1 MFLSRSTM
9 RFAELVSR
17 QDATASLPED
27 MASQDERSAAVAH
40 ARALSLLQQTGINIA
55 VSVAAAAVVIVTIV
69 NHAPAPL
76 VMAWAGMMTLIAGY
90 MGWRHLRG
98 RRMGLAI
105 HHAKRVLGRATWSA
119 ALYGII
125 WGSSAI
131 FLGYLNWQQQI
142 ILIIITTGLCAGASS
157 TMAASPRAA
166 VSFMLGIGLPYVAE
180 FVLQFSMPHLLL
192 AVMALLLL
200 IAMSYSSRM
209 AYSALIEGIN
219 AQFSARAMAKAL
231 ENAEQQW
238 RELSETAEAFA
249 LYDSYHRLQLWND
262 AYARLLDLK
271 PQDLERF
278 MGWTRVWQLAGY
290 RRLPEAT
297 VLSVDETLAPRLW
310 TEEIA
315 LGSKWYRSTVR
326 RLENGH
332 VAVSHV
338 DITALK
344 SRETELLALQSMLE
358 EARDSAEQASTAKSR
373 FLANMSHELRT
384 PLNAVI
390 GFSDLMLHQ
399 MRKNTAPS
407 SALTTTHAG
416 YVQTIFDSG
425 HHLLA
430 IVEDMLDLARI
441 EAGKLTYVESDVE
454 LVALIRASVE
464 LAVGRHVQSLT
475 NIELGLPD
483 GELWMQLDARLTRQA
498 LINLIGN
505 ALKFTRSRSG
515 KADGKVYLALAVRDN
530 GDIDITVRD
539 EGIGIPAHL
548 IDEVLK
554 PFAQVDGHEARRF
567 GGVGLG
573 LPLAKQFIELQGG
586 SLSLDSVQNFGTTA
600 HMVLPAARVISQE
613 THRHNAAHLFVRAP
627 DAMSRSEAA

>member
-1 MFLSRSTM
+1 MLLSRSTM
-9 RFAELVSR
+9 RFAELVSK
-17 QDATASLPED
+17 QQTLPPLPED
-27 MASQDERSAAVAH
+27 LAGGEDRSTAVDH
-40 ARALSLLQQTGINIA
+40 ARALSMLQQTGINISA
-55 VSVAAAAVVIVTIV
+55 SLVAALTVMV
-69 NHAPAPL
+69 NVAGHAPAPL
-76 VMAWAGMMTLIAGY
+76 VMAWSGFMLLVMSYL
-90 MGWRHLRG
+90 GWRYIRG
-98 RRMGLAI
+98 RKKGLQPE
-105 HHAKRVLGRATWSA
+105 HAKRVLDRATYSAVFFGLLWGTSA
-119 ALYGII
+119 A
-125 WGSSAI
+125 
-131 FLGYLNWQQQI
+131 FLQHLHWQQQI
-142 ILIIITTGLCAGASS
+142 VLITIATGLCAAASS
-157 TMAASPRAA
+157 TLAASPRAA
-166 VSFMLGIGLPYVAE
+166 MGFMLGLAGPYIAAYVLIFSLPY
-180 FVLQFSMPHLLL
+180 LLL
-192 AVMALLLL
+192 AVLGLLLL
-200 IAMSYSSRM
+200 FALSFSSRM
-209 AYSALIEGIN
+209 AYGALIEGIH
-219 AQFSARAMAKAL
+219 AQFSARAMARAL
-231 ENAEQQW
+231 ETAEQQW

-271 PQDLERF
+271 PHDLERF
-278 MGWTRVWQLAGY
+278 LGWTRVWQLAGY

-297 VLSVDETLAPRLW
+297 VLSVDATLAPRLW

-399 MRKNTAPS
+399 MRKANTGI
-407 SALTTTHAG
+407 TTTHAG

-425 HHLLA
+425 HHLLG

-441 EAGKLTYVESDVE
+441 EAGKLSYIESDVE
-454 LVALIRASVE
+454 LVGLVRASVD
-464 LAVGRHVQSLT
+464 LAVGRHVQSLA
-475 NIELGLPD
+475 NIDLNLPSTD
-483 GELWMQLDARLTRQA
+483 LWMHLDARLTRQA

-505 ALKFTRSRSG
+505 AIKFTRSRTG
-515 KADGKVYLALAVRDN
+515 KSDGKVYLGLSVRDN
-530 GDIDITVRD
+530 GDIEITVRD

-586 SLSLDSVQNFGTTA
+586 TLSLESIQNFGTTA
-600 HMVLPAARVISQE
+600 YMVLPADRVIGHSLATNNRAAELLLTEPAVQSQQV
-613 THRHNAAHLFVRAP
+613 AA
-627 DAMSRSEAA
+627 

>member
-1 MFLSRSTM
+1 MILSRSTM
-9 RFAELVSR
+9 RFVQHFSR
-17 QDATASLPED
+17 QEQVPPMPDDIAGGED
-27 MASQDERSAAVAH
+27 RDTAVAH
-40 ARALSLLQQTGINIA
+40 ARALSLLQQTTVNIA
-55 VSVAAAAVVIVTIV
+55 ACLAATIAVLVTLISHV
-69 NHAPAPL
+69 PAPL
-76 VMAWAGMMTLIAGY
+76 L
-90 MGWRHLRG
+90 MGWSSMMLIISAYIGLRAHRG
-98 RRMGLAI
+98 RQEGLQPSNAQ
-105 HHAKRVLGRATWSA
+105 KVLHRATWSA
-119 ALYGII
+119 SAFGLI
-125 WGSSAI
+125 WGGSAL
-131 FLGYLNWQQQI
+131 FLPYLGWEQRI
-142 ILIIITTGLCAGASS
+142 VLIIVAAGLCAGASS
-157 TMAASPRAA
+157 SMAASPRAA
-166 VSFMLGIGLPYVAE
+166 IGFMLGVGLPYV
-180 FVLQFSMPHLLL
+180 VQFLLHLSVPFLLL
-192 AVMALLLL
+192 AVLALLLL
-200 IAMSYSSRM
+200 VAMSYSSRM
-209 AYSALIEGIN
+209 AYGALIEGIH
-219 AQFSARAMAKAL
+219 AQFSARAMARAL
-231 ENAEQQW
+231 ETAQQQW

-271 PQDLERF
+271 PNDLERF

-290 RRLPEAT
+290 RRLPEAS

-315 LGSKWYRSTVR
+315 LGNKWYRSTVR
-326 RLENGH
+326 RLGNGH

-399 MRKNTAPS
+399 MRKADMP
-407 SALTTTHAG
+407 LTTPHAG

-425 HHLLA
+425 HHLLS

-441 EAGKLTYVESDVE
+441 EAGKLSYIESDVE
-454 LVALIRASVE
+454 LVALIRASVD
-464 LAVGRHVQSLT
+464 LAVGRQVQSLT
-475 NIELGLPD
+475 NIALDLPNS
-483 GELWMQLDARLTRQA
+483 EVWMSLDARLTRQA

-505 ALKFTRSRSG
+505 ALKFTRSRGNSS
-515 KADGKVYLALAVRDN
+515 KSEGKVYLGLKLRDT
-530 GDIDITVRD
+530 GDVEITVRD

-573 LPLAKQFIELQGG
+573 LPLAKQFIELQDGT
-586 SLSLDSVQNFGTTA
+586 LSLNSVQNFGTTA
-600 HMVLPAARVISQE
+600 YMVLPASRVLGESDNLFHE
-613 THRHNAAHLFVRAP
+613 SNAFNTPPA
-627 DAMSRSEAA
+627 SNTIAA

>member
-1 MFLSRSTM
+1 MILSRSTM
-9 RFAELVSR
+9 RFAEHVSR
-17 QDATASLPED
+17 AQTLPPLPDDIVGGED
-27 MASQDERSAAVAH
+27 RDTAVAH
-40 ARALSLLQQTGINIA
+40 ARALSLLQQTSINIA
-55 VSVAAAAVVIVTIV
+55 VCMAATLAVTITLMGHV
-69 NHAPAPL
+69 PAPL
-76 VMAWAGMMTLIAGY
+76 L
-90 MGWRHLRG
+90 MGWSGLMLLTTAYIGWRAVRG
-98 RRMGLAI
+98 RKHGLHLHNAQQ
-105 HHAKRVLGRATWSA
+105 VLRRATWSA
-119 ALYGII
+119 TFFGLV

-131 FLGYLNWQQQI
+131 FLSYLSWEQQI
-142 ILIIITTGLCAGASS
+142 VLIIIAAGLCAGASS
-157 TMAASPRAA
+157 SMAASPRAA
-166 VSFMLGIGLPYVAE
+166 IGFMLGVGLPYIVE
-180 FVLQFSMPHLLL
+180 FLLHLSLPFLML
-192 AVMALLLL
+192 AVLALLLL
-200 IAMSYSSRM
+200 VAMSYSSRM
-209 AYSALIEGIN
+209 AYSALIEGIH
-219 AQFSARAMAKAL
+219 AQFSARAMARAL
-231 ENAEQQW
+231 ETAQQQW

-262 AYARLLDLK
+262 AYARLLDLR

-290 RRLPEAT
+290 RRLPEAS

-310 TEEIA
+310 SEEIA

-399 MRKNTAPS
+399 MRKS
-407 SALTTTHAG
+407 GVSLTTPHAG

-425 HHLLA
+425 HHLLS

-441 EAGKLTYVESDVE
+441 EAGKLSYVESDVE
-454 LVALIRASVE
+454 LVSLVRASVD
-464 LAVGRHVQSLT
+464 LAVGRQVLSLA
-475 NIELGLPD
+475 NIGLDLPET
-483 GELWMQLDARLTRQA
+483 ELWMSLDARLTRQA
-498 LINLIGN
+498 LINLVGN
-505 ALKFTRSRSG
+505 ALKFTRSRAG
-515 KADGKVYLALAVRDN
+515 KSDGKVYLALSVRDD
-530 GDIDITVRD
+530 GDVEITVRD

-586 SLSLDSVQNFGTTA
+586 TLSLDSVQNFGTTA
-600 HMVLPAARVISQE
+600 HMILPAARVITLE
-613 THRHNAAHLFVRAP
+613 AHHNNAAQLFVRAP
-627 DAMSRSEAA
+627 GAMSRSEAA

>member
-1 MFLSRSTM
+1 MLLSRSTM
-9 RFAELVSR
+9 RFAQLVSR
-17 QDATASLPED
+17 REKMPPMPED
-27 MASQDERSAAVAH
+27 LAGGEDRSTAVAH
-40 ARALSLLQQTGINIA
+40 ARALSLLQQTGINIGVCFGAILA
-55 VSVAAAAVVIVTIV
+55 VLISISSYV
-69 NHAPAPL
+69 PAPL
-76 VMAWAGMMTLIAGY
+76 VMGWTSLMLLGNLY
-90 MGWRHLRG
+90 VGWRYLRG
-98 RRMGLAI
+98 NREGLSTAS
-105 HHAKRVLGRATWSA
+105 AQKVLARATLSA
-119 ALYGII
+119 GIYGLM
-125 WGSSAI
+125 WGSSALFMP
-131 FLGYLNWQQQI
+131 FLGWEQQI
-142 ILIIITTGLCAGASS
+142 VLIVVATGLCAGASS

-166 VSFMLGIGLPYVAE
+166 AVFMLGIGLPYVAQ
-180 FVLQFSMPHLLL
+180 FVLTFSIPHLLL

-209 AYSALIEGIN
+209 AYGALIEGIH
-219 AQFSARAMAKAL
+219 AQFSARAMARAL
-231 ENAEQQW
+231 ETAEQQW

-271 PQDLERF
+271 PHDLERF

-290 RRLPEAT
+290 RRLPEAS

-310 TEEIA
+310 TEEIS
-315 LGSKWYRSTVR
+315 LGAKWYRSTVR

-358 EARDSAEQASTAKSR
+358 EARDSAEQASSAKSR

-399 MRKNTAPS
+399 MRKTTANN
-407 SALTTTHAG
+407 ATHSG

-425 HHLLA
+425 HHLLS

-441 EAGKLTYVESDVE
+441 EAGKLTFVESEVE
-454 LVALIRASVE
+454 LVALVRASVD
-464 LAVGRHVQSLT
+464 LAVGRHVLSLT
-475 NIELGLPD
+475 NIELELP
-483 GELWMQLDARLTRQA
+483 ETPIWMHLDARLTRQA

-505 ALKFTRSRSG
+505 ALKFTRSRAG
-515 KADGKVYLALAVRDN
+515 KSDGKVYLGIGICDE
-530 GDIDITVRD
+530 GDVEITVRD

-586 SLSLDSVQNFGTTA
+586 TLSLESVQNFGTTA
-600 HMVLPAARVISQE
+600 YMILPAARVISD
-613 THRHNAAHLFVRAP
+613 T
-627 DAMSRSEAA
+627 SRSTGGAQLFLTVPDVAQQVAA

>member
-1 MFLSRSTM
+1 
-9 RFAELVSR
+9 
-17 QDATASLPED
+17 
-27 MASQDERSAAVAH
+27 
-40 ARALSLLQQTGINIA
+40 
-55 VSVAAAAVVIVTIV
+55 
-69 NHAPAPL
+69 
-76 VMAWAGMMTLIAGY
+76 
-90 MGWRHLRG
+90 
-98 RRMGLAI
+98 
-105 HHAKRVLGRATWSA
+105 
-119 ALYGII
+119 
-125 WGSSAI
+125 
-131 FLGYLNWQQQI
+131 
-142 ILIIITTGLCAGASS
+142 
-157 TMAASPRAA
+157 
-166 VSFMLGIGLPYVAE
+166 
-180 FVLQFSMPHLLL
+180 
-192 AVMALLLL
+192 
-200 IAMSYSSRM
+200 
-209 AYSALIEGIN
+209 
-219 AQFSARAMAKAL
+219 
-231 ENAEQQW
+231 
-238 RELSETAEAFA
+238 
-249 LYDSYHRLQLWND
+249 
-262 AYARLLDLK
+262 
-271 PQDLERF
+271 
-278 MGWTRVWQLAGY
+278 
-290 RRLPEAT
+290 

-399 MRKNTAPS
+399 MRKSGVP
-407 SALTTTHAG
+407 LTTPHAG

-425 HHLLA
+425 HHLLS

-441 EAGKLTYVESDVE
+441 EAGKLSYVESDVE
-454 LVALIRASVE
+454 LVGLIRASVD
-464 LAVGRHVQSLT
+464 LAVGRQVLSLA
-475 NIELGLPD
+475 NIGLDLPD
-483 GELWMQLDARLTRQA
+483 TELWMSLDARLTRQA
-498 LINLIGN
+498 LINLVGN
-505 ALKFTRSRSG
+505 ALKFTRSRAG
-515 KADGKVYLALAVRDN
+515 KSDGKVYLALGVRDD
-530 GDIDITVRD
+530 GDVEITVRD

-586 SLSLDSVQNFGTTA
+586 TLSLDSVQNFGTTA
-600 HMVLPAARVISQE
+600 HMILPAARVITLE
-613 THRHNAAHLFVRAP
+613 AHRNNAAQLFVRAP

>member
-1 MFLSRSTM
+1 MILSRSTM
-9 RFAELVSR
+9 RFVHHFSR
-17 QDATASLPED
+17 QESVPAMPDDMMGGEDRDTAI
-27 MASQDERSAAVAH
+27 AH
-40 ARALSLLQQTGINIA
+40 ARALSLLQQTTVNIA
-55 VSVAAAAVVIVTIV
+55 ACTVATLAVLITLIG
-69 NHAPAPL
+69 HAPAAL
-76 VMAWAGMMTLIAGY
+76 L
-90 MGWRHLRG
+90 MGWSGLMLLTSAYIAVRTHRG
-98 RRMGLAI
+98 RKEGLQPG
-105 HHAKRVLGRATWSA
+105 HAQRVLQRATWSA
-119 ALYGII
+119 AAFGLI
-125 WGSSAI
+125 WGSSAM
-131 FLGYLNWQQQI
+131 FLNYLGWEQQI
-142 ILIIITTGLCAGASS
+142 VLIIVAAGLCAGASS
-157 TMAASPRAA
+157 SMAASPRAA
-166 VSFMLGIGLPYVAE
+166 IGFMLGVGLPYIT
-180 FVLQFSMPHLLL
+180 QFLLNLSVPFLLL
-192 AVMALLLL
+192 AVLALLLL
-200 IAMSYSSRM
+200 VAMSYSSRM
-209 AYSALIEGIN
+209 AYNALIEGIH
-219 AQFSARAMAKAL
+219 AQFSARAMARAL
-231 ENAEQQW
+231 EMAQQQW

-278 MGWTRVWQLAGY
+278 MGWTQVWQLAGY
-290 RRLPEAT
+290 RRLPEAS

-399 MRKNTAPS
+399 MRKSGVSLATP
-407 SALTTTHAG
+407 HAG

-425 HHLLA
+425 HHLLS

-441 EAGKLTYVESDVE
+441 EAGKLSYVESDVE
-454 LVALIRASVE
+454 LVALIRASVD
-464 LAVGRHVQSLT
+464 LAVGRQVQSLT
-475 NIELGLPD
+475 NIALELPET
-483 GELWMQLDARLTRQA
+483 ELWMSLDARLTRQA
-498 LINLIGN
+498 LINLVGN
-505 ALKFTRSRSG
+505 ALKFTRSRTG
-515 KADGKVYLALAVRDN
+515 KSDGKVYLALAVRDD
-530 GDIDITVRD
+530 GDVEITVRD

-586 SLSLDSVQNFGTTA
+586 TLSLDSVQNFGTTA
-600 HMVLPAARVISQE
+600 YMVLPAERVIGESADKAIILPALLSKAQPPQAV
-613 THRHNAAHLFVRAP
+613 AA
-627 DAMSRSEAA
+627 

>member
-1 MFLSRSTM
+1 MILSRSTM
-9 RFAELVSR
+9 RFVHHFSR
-17 QDATASLPED
+17 RESVPPLPNDIASGED
-27 MASQDERSAAVAH
+27 RDTAVAH
-40 ARALSLLQQTGINIA
+40 ARALSLIQQTRVNIA
-55 VSVAAAAVVIVTIV
+55 ACLAATLAVLATLIGHV
-69 NHAPAPL
+69 PAPL
-76 VMAWAGMMTLIAGY
+76 L
-90 MGWRHLRG
+90 MGWGGLVIITSTYIAVRTHRG
-98 RRMGLAI
+98 RM
-105 HHAKRVLGRATWSA
+105 KRQYPVNAWRILQRATWFA
-119 ALYGII
+119 TIFGLI

-131 FLGYLNWQQQI
+131 FLPYLGWEQQI
-142 ILIIITTGLCAGASS
+142 VLITVATGLCAGASAA
-157 TMAASPRAA
+157 MAASTRAA
-166 VSFMLGIGLPYVAE
+166 VGFMLGVGLPYVT
-180 FVLQFSMPHLLL
+180 QFLLHLSVPFLLL
-192 AVMALLLL
+192 AMLALLLL
-200 IAMSYSSRM
+200 VAMSYSSRM
-209 AYSALIEGIN
+209 AYNALIEGIH
-219 AQFSARAMAKAL
+219 AQFSARAMAQAL
-231 ENAEQQW
+231 ETAQQQW

-271 PQDLERF
+271 PQSLERY

-290 RRLPEAT
+290 RRLPEAS

-310 TEEIA
+310 SEEIA
-315 LGSKWYRSTVR
+315 LGNKWYRSTVR
-326 RLENGH
+326 RLGNGH

-399 MRKNTAPS
+399 MRKSGVSLATP
-407 SALTTTHAG
+407 HAG

-425 HHLLA
+425 HHLLS

-441 EAGKLTYVESDVE
+441 EAGKLSYVESDVE
-454 LVALIRASVE
+454 LVALIRASVD
-464 LAVGRHVQSLT
+464 LAVGRQVQSLT
-475 NIELGLPD
+475 NIALELPES
-483 GELWMQLDARLTRQA
+483 ELWMSLDARLTRQA
-498 LINLIGN
+498 LINLVGN
-505 ALKFTRSRSG
+505 ALKFTRSRAG
-515 KADGKVYLALAVRDN
+515 KSDGKVYLALSVRDN
-530 GDIDITVRD
+530 GDVEITVRD

-586 SLSLDSVQNFGTTA
+586 TLSLDSVQNLGTTA
-600 HMVLPAARVISQE
+600 YMVLPAVRVLGESDDKAVILPALRASTE
-613 THRHNAAHLFVRAP
+613 PRHAVAA
-627 DAMSRSEAA
+627 

>member
-1 MFLSRSTM
+1 MILSRSTM
-9 RFAELVSR
+9 RFVHHFSR
-17 QDATASLPED
+17 QESVPAMPDDMMGGEDRDTAI
-27 MASQDERSAAVAH
+27 AH
-40 ARALSLLQQTGINIA
+40 ARALSLLQQTTVNIA
-55 VSVAAAAVVIVTIV
+55 ACTVATLAVLITLIG
-69 NHAPAPL
+69 HAPAAL
-76 VMAWAGMMTLIAGY
+76 L
-90 MGWRHLRG
+90 MGWSGLMLLTSAYIAVRTHRG
-98 RRMGLAI
+98 RKEGLQPG
-105 HHAKRVLGRATWSA
+105 HAQRVLQRATWSA
-119 ALYGII
+119 AAFGLI
-125 WGSSAI
+125 WGSSAM
-131 FLGYLNWQQQI
+131 FLNYLGWEQQI
-142 ILIIITTGLCAGASS
+142 VLIIVAAGLCAGASS
-157 TMAASPRAA
+157 SMAASPRAA
-166 VSFMLGIGLPYVAE
+166 IGFMLGVGLPYIT
-180 FVLQFSMPHLLL
+180 QFLLNLSVPFLLL
-192 AVMALLLL
+192 AVLALLLL
-200 IAMSYSSRM
+200 VAMSYSSRM
-209 AYSALIEGIN
+209 AYNALIEGIH
-219 AQFSARAMAKAL
+219 AQFSARAMARAL
-231 ENAEQQW
+231 EMAQQQW

-278 MGWTRVWQLAGY
+278 MGWTQVWQLAGY
-290 RRLPEAT
+290 RRLPEAS

-399 MRKNTAPS
+399 MRKSGVSLATP
-407 SALTTTHAG
+407 HAG

-425 HHLLA
+425 HHLLS

-441 EAGKLTYVESDVE
+441 EAGKLSYVESDVE
-454 LVALIRASVE
+454 LVALIRASVD
-464 LAVGRHVQSLT
+464 LAVGRQVQSLT
-475 NIELGLPD
+475 NIALELPES
-483 GELWMQLDARLTRQA
+483 ELWMSLDARLTRQA
-498 LINLIGN
+498 LINLVGN
-505 ALKFTRSRSG
+505 ALKFTRSRTG
-515 KADGKVYLALAVRDN
+515 KSDGKVYLALAVRDD
-530 GDIDITVRD
+530 GDVEITVRD

-586 SLSLDSVQNFGTTA
+586 TLSLDSVQNFGTTA
-600 HMVLPAARVISQE
+600 YMVLPAERVIGESADKAIILPALLSKAQPPQAV
-613 THRHNAAHLFVRAP
+613 AA
-627 DAMSRSEAA
+627 

>member
-1 MFLSRSTM
+1 MLLSRSAM
-9 RFAELVSR
+9 RFAQLVSK
-17 QDATASLPED
+17 QEAMPPIPED
-27 MASQDERSAAVAH
+27 LAGGEDRSVAVAH
-40 ARALSLLQQTGINIA
+40 ARALSLLQQTGLNIGVCFGAILVVLISISSA
-55 VSVAAAAVVIVTIV
+55 V
-69 NHAPAPL
+69 PAPL
-76 VMAWAGMMTLIAGY
+76 VMGWTGAMLLSNGY
-90 MGWRHLRG
+90 IGWRYARG
-98 RRMGLAI
+98 HRSGLTPSNAQ
-105 HHAKRVLGRATWSA
+105 RVLARATISA
-119 ALYGII
+119 TLYGLL
-125 WGSSAI
+125 WGASALFMAFI
-131 FLGYLNWQQQI
+131 GWEQQI
-142 ILIIITTGLCAGASS
+142 VLIVVATGLCAGASS

-166 VSFMLGIGLPYVAE
+166 TGFMLGIGLPYVVQ
-180 FVLQFSMPHLLL
+180 FVFTFSVPHLLL
-192 AVMALLLL
+192 AVLALLLL
-200 IAMSYSSRM
+200 IAMSYSARM
-209 AYSALIEGIN
+209 AYNALIEGIH
-219 AQFSARAMAKAL
+219 AQFSARAMARAL
-231 ENAEQQW
+231 ETAEQQW

-249 LYDSYHRLQLWND
+249 LYDSCHRLQLWND

-271 PQDLERF
+271 PHDLERF

-290 RRLPEAT
+290 RRLPEAS

-310 TEEIA
+310 TEEIS
-315 LGSKWYRSTVR
+315 LGAKWYRSTVR

-358 EARDSAEQASTAKSR
+358 EARDSAEQASSAKSR

-399 MRKNTAPS
+399 MNKSVSTVTPQ
-407 SALTTTHAG
+407 HKG

-425 HHLLA
+425 HHLLS

-441 EAGKLTYVESDVE
+441 EAGKLTFVESEVE
-454 LVALIRASVE
+454 LVSLVRASVD
-464 LAVGRHVQSLT
+464 LAVGRHVLSLA
-475 NIELGLPD
+475 NIELQLPD
-483 GELWMQLDARLTRQA
+483 TPIWMNLDARLTRQA

-505 ALKFTRSRSG
+505 ALKFTRSRLG
-515 KADGKVYLALAVRDN
+515 KNDGKVYLGLGICED
-530 GDIDITVRD
+530 GDIEITVRD

-573 LPLAKQFIELQGG
+573 LPLAKQFIELQDGT
-586 SLSLDSVQNFGTTA
+586 LSLESVQNFGTTA
-600 HMVLPAARVISQE
+600 YMILPAARVIGGHD
-613 THRHNAAHLFVRAP
+613 THAGAAQLFLT
-627 DAMSRSEAA
+627 AAEGVQQAAA

>member
-1 MFLSRSTM
+1 MILNRST
-9 RFAELVSR
+9 FSLTHFFTR
-17 QDATASLPED
+17 QESEPSLPND
-27 MASQDERSAAVAH
+27 MAGGEDRDIAVAH
-40 ARALSLLQQTGINIA
+40 ARAMSLIQQTRVNIA
-55 VSVAAAAVVIVTIV
+55 ACLAATLAVLATLIGHV
-69 NHAPAPL
+69 PAPL
-76 VMAWAGMMTLIAGY
+76 L
-90 MGWRHLRG
+90 MGWGGLVIITSTYIAVRTQRG
-98 RRMGLAI
+98 RSKGQYPVNARRIL
-105 HHAKRVLGRATWSA
+105 RRATWSA
-119 ALYGII
+119 TMFGLI
-125 WGSSAI
+125 WGGSAI
-131 FLGYLNWQQQI
+131 FLPYLGWEQQI
-142 ILIIITTGLCAGASS
+142 VLITVATGLCAGASAA
-157 TMAASPRAA
+157 MAASTLAA
-166 VSFMLGIGLPYVAE
+166 VGFMLGVGLPYVA
-180 FVLQFSMPHLLL
+180 QFLLHLSVPFLLL
-192 AVMALLLL
+192 AMLALLLL
-200 IAMSYSSRM
+200 VAMSYSSRM
-209 AYSALIEGIN
+209 AYNALIEGIH
-219 AQFSARAMAKAL
+219 AQFSARAMAQAL
-231 ENAEQQW
+231 ETGQQQW

-271 PQDLERF
+271 PQSLERY

-290 RRLPEAT
+290 RRLPEAS

-310 TEEIA
+310 SEEIA
-315 LGSKWYRSTVR
+315 LGNKWYRSTVR
-326 RLENGH
+326 RLGNGH

-399 MRKNTAPS
+399 MRKSGVSLATP
-407 SALTTTHAG
+407 HAG

-425 HHLLA
+425 HHLLS

-441 EAGKLTYVESDVE
+441 EAGKLSYVESDVE
-454 LVALIRASVE
+454 LVALIRASVD
-464 LAVGRHVQSLT
+464 LAVGRQVQSLT
-475 NIELGLPD
+475 NIALELPES
-483 GELWMQLDARLTRQA
+483 ELWMSLDARLTRQA
-498 LINLIGN
+498 LINLVGN
-505 ALKFTRSRSG
+505 ALKFTRSRAG
-515 KADGKVYLALAVRDN
+515 KSDGKVYLALAVRDN
-530 GDIDITVRD
+530 GDVEITVRD

-586 SLSLDSVQNFGTTA
+586 TLSLDSVQSFGTTA
-600 HMVLPAARVISQE
+600 YMVLPAVRVLGESDDKAVILPVLRATTE
-613 THRHNAAHLFVRAP
+613 PRHAVAA
-627 DAMSRSEAA
+627 